1 MFSLSPFDFMTPQTS
16 YYPRAHSR
24 RSMYADQSLDDYD
37 DLPHTYS
44 RMELNELA
52 RRRQAQLERERQA
65 QIERQRRAQLERQ
78 AQIERER
85 AEAQNI
91 AYLCALER
99 EHQQREY
106 AQRIAYARAMEER
119 RRLAQE
125 AEQERAAL
133 HQRVIQQRVAEHR
146 KSINAR
152 ESLKQQLAQAARS
165 KQSNSPLASPAK
177 QDKQSNH
184 RSNNQHILIV
194 DTPSS
199 VLIEDEPIT
208 PDQWNL
214 DSEDVF
220 SVDRIQ
226 STNQSIVKSDL
237 DSQ

>member
-37 DLPHTYS
+37 DLPHTHS

-52 RRRQAQLERERQA
+52 RRRQAQIERERQA
-65 QIERQRRAQLERQ
+65 QVERQRRAQLERQ

-91 AYLCALER
+91 AYLRALE
-99 EHQQREY
+99 
-106 AQRIAYARAMEER
+106 

-133 HQRVIQQRVAEHR
+133 HQRVIQQRVAESR
-146 KSINAR
+146 KSVNAR

-184 RSNNQHILIV
+184 RSNNQHIIPSLVV

-208 PDQWNL
+208 SDQWNL